1 MVVQPRIRRLTVS
14 NFRGLAHTEWWPA
27 EGMNII
33 IGGGD
38 SGKSTLLHALSL
50 LFSPTNAVQLLETDY
65 YNRLLEPG
73 FTIEATISLPEDI
86 GLANFQQAL
95 WPWEWDGEKAVLP
108 DNEREG
114 ALRDPVYIFQLVGT
128 SDLELVWQIIQPNL
142 EPLSLSAGL
151 RRRVGIVRL
160 ANDDRND
167 RDLRL
172 VSGSAL
178 DRLLSKGNLKS
189 RISKEVSAADL
200 SNAMTENEQRSLETL
215 DKSMAAAGLPSGLDI
230 GLTSSQGLSIGA
242 LVGLLAEKT
251 GTLLP
256 VSSWGAGTRRMAA
269 LEIARA
275 TEASTRLTVI
285 DEIERGLEPYRLRQ
299 LLETLSMDEQQCF
312 VTTHSPVVLAAAK
325 KAALWYIDGI
335 GRVGRLPQDK
345 IARQQARDPETFLSR
360 VPIIAEGITEVGF
373 LRVLLKLVFDGKDMV
388 HGIRV
393 VDGGGNEAMLGVLEA
408 LKDAGIS
415 VAGFCDDEGK
425 FPGRWAKLKAAAGPK
440 LFQWQNGCLEENII
454 AHVPD
459 SSLFSLAYDNDG
471 VSGDRLRTLADRL
484 TIQDKSESAI
494 LSACGSY
501 DSLRKLIVQA
511 ATGDRSGAPSEPI
524 GKEWS
529 KHSQKWFK
537 TLPGGAELCE
547 KMIGLRL
554 WHLVEPAL
562 LPFLN
567 AIRTEVAEVALHP
580 GELTL

>member
-1 MVVQPRIRRLTVS
+1 
-14 NFRGLAHTEWWPA
+14 
-27 EGMNII
+27 MNII

-73 FTIEATISLPEDI
+73 FTIEATISLSEDI

-114 ALRDPVYIFQLVGT
+114 ALRDPVYIFQLIGT

-142 EPLSLSAGL
+142 EPVSLSAGL

-200 SNAMTENEQRSLETL
+200 SNALTENEQRSLETL

-230 GLTSSQGLSIGA
+230 GLTGSQGLSIGA

-251 GTLLP
+251 GTVLP

-299 LLETLSMDEQQCF
+299 LLETLSVDEQQCF
-312 VTTHSPVVLAAAK
+312 VT
-325 KAALWYIDGI
+325 
-335 GRVGRLPQDK
+335 
-345 IARQQARDPETFLSR
+345 
-360 VPIIAEGITEVGF
+360 
-373 LRVLLKLVFDGKDMV
+373 
-388 HGIRV
+388 
-393 VDGGGNEAMLGVLEA
+393 
-408 LKDAGIS
+408 
-415 VAGFCDDEGK
+415 
-425 FPGRWAKLKAAAGPK
+425 
-440 LFQWQNGCLEENII
+440 
-454 AHVPD
+454 
-459 SSLFSLAYDNDG
+459 
-471 VSGDRLRTLADRL
+471 
-484 TIQDKSESAI
+484 
-494 LSACGSY
+494 
-501 DSLRKLIVQA
+501 
-511 ATGDRSGAPSEPI
+511 
-524 GKEWS
+524 
-529 KHSQKWFK
+529 
-537 TLPGGAELCE
+537 
-547 KMIGLRL
+547 
-554 WHLVEPAL
+554 
-562 LPFLN
+562 
-567 AIRTEVAEVALHP
+567 
-580 GELTL
+580 

>member
-1 MVVQPRIRRLTVS
+1 
-14 NFRGLAHTEWWPA
+14 
-27 EGMNII
+27 MNIL

-50 LFSPTNAVQLLETDY
+50 LLSPTNAVQLLETDY

-73 FTIEATISLPEDI
+73 FTIEATVSLPEDI

-108 DNEREG
+108 DTEREG
-114 ALRDPVYIFQLVGT
+114 APFDPVYIFQVSGT
-128 SDLELVWQIIQPNL
+128 SELELVWQMIQPNL
-142 EPLSLSAGL
+142 EPLSLSTGL
-151 RRRVGIVRL
+151 RRRVGVVRL

-172 VSGSAL
+172 VTGSAL

-200 SNAMTENEQRSLETL
+200 SNAMTENEQQALKAL
-215 DKSMAAAGLPSGLDI
+215 DKAMAAAGLPTGLDI

-299 LLETLSMDEQQCF
+299 LLETLSSDEQQCF
-312 VTTHSPVVLAAAK
+312 VTTHSPVVLAAAR
-325 KAALWYIDGI
+325 KAALWYIDGT
-335 GRVGRLPQDK
+335 GQVGRLPQDK
-345 IARQQARDPETFLSR
+345 IARQQMRDPETFLAR
-360 VPIIAEGITEVGF
+360 VPIIAEGVTEVGF
-373 LRVLLKLVFDGKDMV
+373 LRTLLKLVFDGKDTV

-393 VDGGGNEAMLGVLEA
+393 VDGGGNEAVLGVLEA
-408 LKDAGIS
+408 LKGAGIN

-425 FPGRWAKLKAAAGPK
+425 FEGRWTKLKAAAGPK
-440 LFQWQNGCLEENII
+440 LFQWQNGCLEENVIS
-454 AHVPD
+454 HVSD
-459 SSLFSLAYDNDG
+459 ADLFSLAYDNEG
-471 VSGDRLRTLADRL
+471 VGGDRLRTLADRL
-484 TIQDKSESAI
+484 DIHSKTESAI

-501 DSLRKLIVQA
+501 DSLRKLIIRA
-511 ATGDRSGAPSEPI
+511 AIGDRTGATTDSI
-524 GKEWS
+524 GKEWA

-537 TLPGGAELCE
+537 SLPGGGELCE
-547 KMIGLRL
+547 KMISLGL
-554 WHLVEPAL
+554 WHRLEPVL

-567 AIRTEVAEVALHP
+567 AIRVEVGEIALGP
-580 GELTL
+580 GELLA

>member
-1 MVVQPRIRRLTVS
+1 MQPRIRRLTVS
-14 NFRGLAHTEWWPA
+14 NFRGLAHTEWWPV

-50 LFSPTNAVQLLETDY
+50 VFSPTNAVQLLETDY

-142 EPLSLSAGL
+142 EPVSLSTGL
-151 RRRVGIVRL
+151 RRRVGVVRL
-160 ANDDRND
+160 ASDDRND

-178 DRLLSKGNLKS
+178 DRLLSKGSLKS

-215 DKSMAAAGLPSGLDI
+215 DKSMAAAGLPSGLDL

-299 LLETLSMDEQQCF
+299 LLETLSADEQQCF

-325 KAALWYIDGI
+325 KAALWYIDGT

-345 IARQQARDPETFLSR
+345 IARQQSRDPETFLSR

-373 LRVLLKLVFDGKDMV
+373 LRVLLKLVFEGKDTV

-425 FPGRWAKLKAAAGPK
+425 FPGRWTTLKAAAGPK
-440 LFQWQNGCLEENII
+440 LFQWQKGCLEENII
-454 AHVPD
+454 VHVPD

-484 TIQDKSESAI
+484 NIQDKSETAI

-501 DSLRKLIVQA
+501 DSLRKLIVEA
-511 ATGDRSGAPSEPI
+511 ATGDRSGASRDPI

-537 TLPGGAELCE
+537 TLSGGAELCE
-547 KMIGLRL
+547 KMISLRL
-554 WHLVEPAL
+554 WHLVEPAF

-567 AIRTEVAEVALHP
+567 AIRAEVAEVALHP

>member
-1 MVVQPRIRRLTVS
+1 MVAQPRIRCLKVS
-14 NFRGLAHTEWWPA
+14 NFRGLANTDWCPVD
-27 EGMNII
+27 GMNIL

-73 FTIEATISLPEDI
+73 FTIEATVSLPEDI

-114 ALRDPVYIFQLVGT
+114 APFDPVYIFQVTGT
-128 SDLELVWQIIQPNL
+128 PELELVWQIIQPNL
-142 EPLSLSAGL
+142 EPMSLSAGL
-151 RRRVGIVRL
+151 RRKVGVVRL

-172 VSGSAL
+172 VTGSAL

-200 SNAMTENEQRSLETL
+200 SNAMTENEQQALKTL
-215 DKSMAAAGLPSGLDI
+215 DKAMEAAGLPNGLDI

-251 GTLLP
+251 GTMLP
-256 VSSWGAGTRRMAA
+256 VTSWGAGTRRMAA

-285 DEIERGLEPYRLRQ
+285 DEVERGLEPYRLRQ
-299 LLETLSMDEQQCF
+299 LLETLSSDGQQCF

-335 GRVGRLPQDK
+335 GHVGRLPHDK
-345 IARQQARDPETFLSR
+345 IARQQTRDPETFLSR

-373 LRVLLKLVFDGKDMV
+373 LRVLLKLVFDGKDTV

-393 VDGGGNEAMLGVLEA
+393 TDGGGNEAMLGVLEA
-408 LKDAGIS
+408 LKGAGIN

-425 FPGRWAKLKAAAGPK
+425 FEGRWSKLKAGAGPK
-440 LFQWQNGCLEENII
+440 LFQWQRGCLEENII
-454 AHVPD
+454 WLVPD
-459 SSLFSLAYDNDG
+459 SDLLSLAYDNDG
-471 VSGDRLRTLADRL
+471 VGGDRLRTLADRL
-484 TIQDKSESAI
+484 GIHSKSESAI
-494 LSACGSY
+494 FDACGSY
-501 DSLRKLIVQA
+501 DNLRELIVQA
-511 ATGDRSGAPSEPI
+511 ATGDRTGATSEPV
-524 GKEWS
+524 GKEWA

-537 TLPGGAELCE
+537 SLSGGGELCE
-547 KMIGLRL
+547 KMISLGL
-554 WHLVEPAL
+554 WHHLEPVL

-567 AIRTEVAEVALHP
+567 AIRAEVAEIALRP
-580 GELTL
+580 GELKL

>member
-1 MVVQPRIRRLTVS
+1 MQPRIRRLAVS
-14 NFRGLAHTEWWPA
+14 NFRGLAHTEWWPV

-50 LFSPTNAVQLLETDY
+50 LFSPTNAVQILETDY

-73 FTIEATISLPEDI
+73 FAIEATVSLPEDI
-86 GLANFQQAL
+86 GLAAFQQTL

-128 SDLELVWQIIQPNL
+128 SDLELIWQIIQPNL
-142 EPLSLSAGL
+142 EPVSLSTGL
-151 RRRVGIVRL
+151 RRRVGVVRL

-200 SNAMTENEQRSLETL
+200 SNAMTENEQRSLQAL

-251 GTLLP
+251 GTLVR

-299 LLETLSMDEQQCF
+299 LLETLSVDEQQCF

-325 KAALWYIDGI
+325 KAALWYIDGS

-345 IARQQARDPETFLSR
+345 ITRQQSRDPETFLSR

-373 LRVLLKLVFDGKDMV
+373 LRLLLNLVFDGKDMV

-393 VDGGGNEAMLGVLEA
+393 VDRGGNEAMLGVLEA
-408 LKDAGIS
+408 LKDAGIN

-425 FPGRWAKLKAAAGPK
+425 FPGRWTKLKVGSGPK
-440 LFQWQNGCLEENII
+440 LFQWQEGCLEENII

-484 TIQDKSESAI
+484 NIQDKSERTI

-501 DSLRKLIVQA
+501 DILRKLIVQA
-511 ATGDRSGAPSEPI
+511 AIGDRSGASSEPI

-547 KMIGLRL
+547 KMISLGL
-554 WHLVEPAL
+554 WHLVEPVL
-562 LPFLN
+562 LSFLN
-567 AIRTEVAEVALHP
+567 ATRAEVAEVACIL
-580 GELTL
+580 ES